1 VSNEARLILFL
12 RYIYNRDLRRDKI
25 AELRKDP
32 VIARWVIISTER
44 GKKPLHF
51 TVEKPRPSKEKKC
64 PFCEGNET
72 LTPPEIISYRKKGT
86 RPNTPG
92 WRIRVVPNK
101 YPALKIGS
109 DSNKRE
115 KGIYRMMSGIGAH
128 EVIIETPHHIEDI
141 FSLEDKVVEEVLWV
155 YRERIIELM
164 KNPHF
169 QYVLIFKNRGI
180 VAGASL
186 SHSHSQLIAT
196 PLVPKRVEEELEG
209 SKEYF
214 ELKGGCLFCHIIEQ
228 EIAFKERLLWEDEN
242 FISLCPFASCFP
254 YEMCILPKRHCSDFR
269 EIKKSEIKSLA
280 RILKKCITSLDKI
293 LPHVPY
299 NYIIHT
305 SPSSRPN
312 LEFYH
317 WHLEIIPRLTKVAGF
332 EWGTGFY
339 INYITPEEAAKYLT
353 QLHSSPISLR

>member
-1 VSNEARLILFL
+1 MSNKARLILFL
-12 RYIYNRDLRRDKI
+12 RYIYSKDLGRAKI

-44 GKKPLHF
+44 EKKPLHF
-51 TVEKPRPSKEKKC
+51 TVEKPGPSKEKKC
-64 PFCEGNET
+64 PFCEGNEAT
-72 LTPPEIISYRKKGT
+72 TPPEIISYRKEGT
-86 RPNTPG
+86 KPNTPG

-101 YPALKIGS
+101 YPALKIGG
-109 DSNKRE
+109 DPNKRE
-115 KGIYRMMSGIGAH
+115 KGIYKMMSGIGAH
-128 EVIIETPHHIEDI
+128 EVIIETPHHIEDV
-141 FSLEDKVVEEVLWV
+141 FYLEDKVVEEMLWV

-180 VAGASL
+180 IAGASL

-214 ELKGGCLFCHIIEQ
+214 ELKGKCLFCNIVEQ
-228 EIAFKERLLWEDEN
+228 EIALEERLLWEDEN

-254 YEMCILPKRHCSDFR
+254 YEMCILPKRHYSDFR
-269 EIKKSEIKSLA
+269 EIKKSEIKSLV

-293 LPHVPY
+293 LPHIPY

-305 SPSSRPN
+305 SPCSRPD

-317 WHLEIIPRLTKVAGF
+317 WHLEIIPRLSRVAGF

-353 QLHSSPISLR
+353 QLQSSPISLR

>member
-1 VSNEARLILFL
+1 
-12 RYIYNRDLRRDKI
+12 
-25 AELRKDP
+25 
-32 VIARWVIISTER
+32 
-44 GKKPLHF
+44 
-51 TVEKPRPSKEKKC
+51 
-64 PFCEGNET
+64 
-72 LTPPEIISYRKKGT
+72 
-86 RPNTPG
+86 
-92 WRIRVVPNK
+92 VPNK
-101 YPALKIGS
+101 YPALKIGG
-109 DSNKRE
+109 DPNKRE
-115 KGIYRMMSGIGAH
+115 KGIYKMMSGIGAH
-128 EVIIETPHHIEDI
+128 EVIIETPHHIEDV
-141 FSLEDKVVEEVLWV
+141 FYLEDKVVEEMLWV

-214 ELKGGCLFCHIIEQ
+214 ELKGKCLFCNIVEQ
-228 EIAFKERLLWEDEN
+228 EIALEERLLWEDEN

-254 YEMCILPKRHCSDFR
+254 YEMCILPKRHYSDFR

-280 RILKKCITSLDKI
+280 RILKKCVISLDKI
-293 LPHVPY
+293 LPHIPY

-305 SPSSRPN
+305 SPCSRPD

-317 WHLEIIPRLTKVAGF
+317 WHLEIIPRLSRVAGF

-353 QLHSSPISLR
+353 QLQSSPISLR